1 MSRAGKQAEAA
12 KYELSRQYHII
23 VWSGGWMWW
32 NTEIWTG
39 SPNHT
44 VTV

>member
-1 MSRAGKQAEAA
+1 MSRAEKQAEAA
-12 KYELSRQYHII
+12 KYELSRQYII

-39 SPNHT
+39 RPNHT